1 MKKPN
6 MESVESSIRHEYPS
20 RSGRRIADPRLS
32 FRSSEVLSKLLVEE
46 VAKGSAT
53 KKHEAKN

>member
-6 MESVESSIRHEYPS
+6 IESVESSIRHDYPS

-46 VAKGSAT
+46 VARESST
-53 KKHEAKN
+53 KKHEGKN

>member
-20 RSGRRIADPRLS
+20 RSGRRIADPRPS
-32 FRSSEVLSKLLVEE
+32 DRSSEVLSKLLVEE
-46 VAKGSAT
+46 VARESLT
-53 KKHEAKN
+53 KKHEGKN